1 MVELVNFLI
10 FAILLIL
17 ECNILELQVP
27 MFIYTKC
34 KTHSFPNFILKKMKK
49 ERQPRWGISDLHE
62 TQHFFIS
69 HTPILVI

>member
-49 ERQPRWGISDLHE
+49 ERHNLGGESVISMKLS
-62 TQHFFIS
+62 IS
-69 HTPILVI
+69 SFPTLLF